1 MPDHKNT
8 GGAPP
13 PFAGE
18 TAGAE
23 QDVVLEELAEELLS
37 LQGRFRQCLQSRGEN
52 DNQEMALLRLCPGIG
67 LEDWRRLS
75 ERLSLEHWVSLP
87 LAADAYPHLLR
98 LQQTLEKLSYESE
111 HDPLTGLANRRA
123 FDRALD
129 MELERSRRHKTP
141 LALAVIDLDDFKS
154 INDTYGHAVGDEV
167 LVRMAQLMHDHKRRY
182 DTAARLGGEE
192 FGLLLSGV
200 GAVKAGKILN
210 RLIASLRQVEFAPQE
225 GRPFKVTASVGLA
238 CCMGRMEIDA
248 ATLMGLADKS
258 LYQAKA
264 EGKNQVI
271 TAPIPDLERVPDQTL
286 VHADEKRFLFSG

>member
-1 MPDHKNT
+1 M
-8 GGAPP
+8 
-13 PFAGE
+13 
-18 TAGAE
+18 
-23 QDVVLEELAEELLS
+23 
-37 LQGRFRQCLQSRGEN
+37 
-52 DNQEMALLRLCPGIG
+52 
-67 LEDWRRLS
+67 
-75 ERLSLEHWVSLP
+75 
-87 LAADAYPHLLR
+87 
-98 LQQTLEKLSYESE
+98 
-111 HDPLTGLANRRA
+111 
-123 FDRALD
+123 
-129 MELERSRRHKTP
+129 
-141 LALAVIDLDDFKS
+141 
-154 INDTYGHAVGDEV
+154 GDEV
-167 LVRMAQLMHDHKRRY
+167 LVRMAQLMHTHKRRY

-210 RLIASLRQVEFAPQE
+210 RLIASLRQVEFTPQE
-225 GRPFKVTASVGLA
+225 GRPFRVTASAGLA